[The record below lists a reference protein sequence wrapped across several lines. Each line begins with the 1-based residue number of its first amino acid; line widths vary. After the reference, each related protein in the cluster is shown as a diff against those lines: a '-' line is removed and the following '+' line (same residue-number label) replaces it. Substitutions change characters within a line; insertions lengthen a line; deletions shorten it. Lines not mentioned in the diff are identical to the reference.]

1 MRLGPST
8 HHNQQHRSTSLRNSS
23 IKQLESC
30 YHYPRCSYPS
40 TTTPLSLYGTP
51 RTVSLSEALL
61 SVIKLWLLATVNIDK
76 YITLK
81 FVTAD
86 HPHIWHSSTFP
97 AAHPITTD
105 FFSLSIDVIQF
116 KAKETSR
123 SYLCA
128 LLVKNQV
135 ESFSFSTGILPLA
148 DLLTT
153 GVRVSTTGENC
164 VSVVLFTDEMRQLL
178 IYNATEVTH

>member
-1 MRLGPST
+1 M
-8 HHNQQHRSTSLRNSS
+8 
-23 IKQLESC
+23 
-30 YHYPRCSYPS
+30 
-40 TTTPLSLYGTP
+40 
-51 RTVSLSEALL
+51 
-61 SVIKLWLLATVNIDK
+61 
-76 YITLK
+76 
-81 FVTAD
+81 
-86 HPHIWHSSTFP
+86 
-97 AAHPITTD
+97 
-105 FFSLSIDVIQF
+105 QF

-135 ESFSFSTGILPLA
+135 ESLSFSTGIIPLA

-153 GVRVSTTGENC
+153 GVRVSTAGEIC